1 MTEPTA
7 TSDTPPLLEAPFRT
21 GVMKIAPEWI
31 DYNGHLNMAYYLV
44 LFDQGLDQLWEAV
57 GLGPDYRRER
67 GFTTY
72 TAEAHIRYL
81 RELKPSDEVI
91 VTLQLVDHDEKRLH
105 LWEEMRHAEEGWCA
119 ATCETLL
126 LHVDQSGP
134 RVVPMPEDLRT
145 RINALAAS
153 HAALPRP
160 EALGRPMGIRRRK
173 G

>member
-1 MTEPTA
+1 MTDGNRMA
-7 TSDTPPLLEAPFRT
+7 GSALSFEAPFRT
-21 GVMKIAPEWI
+21 ARRAIAPEWI

-44 LFDQGLDQLWEAV
+44 LFDQALDQLWEAV
-57 GLGPDYRRER
+57 GLGPDYRKAR
-67 GFTTY
+67 GCTTY

-81 RELKPSDEVI
+81 REVKPSDEVI

-134 RVVPMPEDLRT
+134 KVAPMPEDLRA
-145 RINALAAS
+145 RIDALAAA

-160 EALGRPMGIRRRK
+160 EALGRPMGIHRTK